1 VASLAALAGGP
12 SSARAEDDAGFV
24 AMPARSVAVGMQVHG
39 SRIAGRSEGGVGPLL
54 ELAVGRARWQYL
66 IEASIASAALSDD
79 AAAHTAD
86 RQIDGRMARAA
97 GGVRWLARQFAPAQG
112 GGFELFLAGMVGL
125 QRYYF
130 DDGGRLT
137 RPEVALGV
145 GMQGRSYT
153 RPRFAFRIDAR
164 VVFTP
169 GDREAQVLACRDTC
183 MSGAASTGFMTGV
196 VLAW

>member
-1 VASLAALAGGP
+1 MATLAALAGRP
-12 SSARAEDDAGFV
+12 SSARAEDDAGLV

-66 IEASIASAALSDD
+66 VEASIATATLTDDTAALI
-79 AAAHTAD
+79 AD

-97 GGVRWLARQFAPAQG
+97 GGVRWLARQFAPASA
-112 GGFELFLAGMVGL
+112 GGFELFLAGMVGMH
-125 QRYYF
+125 RYYF

-145 GMQGRSYT
+145 GIQGRAYRS
-153 RPRFAFRIDAR
+153 PRFAFRIDAR

-169 GDREAQVLACRDTC
+169 SEREAQLGSCTDAC
-183 MSGAASTGFMTGV
+183 MAGAASTGFMSGI

>member
-1 VASLAALAGGP
+1 VATLAALAGIRP
-12 SSARAEDDAGFV
+12 SSALADAGFV

-66 IEASIASAALSDD
+66 VEASVASAALTDHD
-79 AAAHTAD
+79 AALMTD

-97 GGVRWLARQFAPAQG
+97 GGVRWLARQFAPASG
-112 GGFELFLAGMVGL
+112 GGVELFLAGMLGMH
-125 QRYYF
+125 RYYF
-130 DDGGRLT
+130 NDGGRLT
-137 RPEVALGV
+137 RPEAALGV
-145 GMQGRSYT
+145 GMQGRAYNRS
-153 RPRFAFRIDAR
+153 RLAFRLDAR

-169 GDREAQVLACRDTC
+169 SDREAQLVSCRDTC
-183 MSGAASTGFMTGV
+183 MAGGASTGFMTGV